1 MGYISLEDEITRR
14 LPSILIDTES
24 EFYHL
29 CLYRTLT
36 ITSGHPEKP
45 SEDDWNYLIN
55 EIIEKEPLYKTRIL
69 RDHRVS
75 KLYMTDFM
83 FISDYPHK
91 SEESKQAWLDYRQ
104 QLRDMTITHPPETF
118 NLDLNTLEPIVTW
131 PVEPHPL

>member
-1 MGYISLEDEITRR
+1 
-14 LPSILIDTES
+14 
-24 EFYHL
+24 
-29 CLYRTLT
+29 
-36 ITSGHPEKP
+36 
-45 SEDDWNYLIN
+45 
-55 EIIEKEPLYKTRIL
+55 
-69 RDHRVS
+69 
-75 KLYMTDFM
+75 M